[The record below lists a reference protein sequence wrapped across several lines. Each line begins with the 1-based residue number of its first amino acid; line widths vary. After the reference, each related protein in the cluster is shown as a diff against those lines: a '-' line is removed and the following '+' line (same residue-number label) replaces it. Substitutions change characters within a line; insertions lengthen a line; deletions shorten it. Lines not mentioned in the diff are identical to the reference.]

1 MAGPFNL
8 VLTGV
13 QIRNGR
19 RAAQIG
25 RRPDTPWNSSMIVV
39 VVVVAAV
46 SAAPVFPQA
55 PPVVVCSVA
64 RVSGG

>member
-39 VVVVAAV
+39 VVVAAV